1 MGQRVQ
7 RVATHVQEPPAWSG
21 LGLLEK
27 RTEGGR
33 ERQLW
38 RSSCSVRVG
47 PCQPVRHSQERAS
60 DGTPD
65 SSSEVPSLPR
75 ESGSDPISPRRN
87 EKQDELGARS
97 QGLRQREAGRRPR
110 RQRLRQPGAADGERE
125 DVADGG
131 GGQLHLQT
139 WLPSVSQL
147 QSGAGICESSIL
159 SVL

>member
-1 MGQRVQ
+1 MGTSDRIG
-7 RVATHVQEPPAWSG
+7 SG
-21 LGLLEK
+21 
-27 RTEGGR
+27 
-33 ERQLW
+33 
-38 RSSCSVRVG
+38 
-47 PCQPVRHSQERAS
+47 
-60 DGTPD
+60 
-65 SSSEVPSLPR
+65 EVPSLPR
-75 ESGSDPISPRRN
+75 ESGSDPLAPGRN
-87 EKQDELGARS
+87 ERQDELGARS
-97 QGLRQREAGRRPR
+97 QGLRRREAGRRPR